1 MIFDELHHVLQNFV
15 PVEFLRSLKQLS
27 GNIRTIEDECKVSNS
42 SIECME
48 QSNFEITRDIFKKHG
63 IEDVNA
69 EEFSIEHKKT
79 ETLRARKKVY
89 KSDEKDYE

>member
-1 MIFDELHHVLQNFV
+1 
-15 PVEFLRSLKQLS
+15 
-27 GNIRTIEDECKVSNS
+27 
-42 SIECME
+42 ME